1 LAIDNVKRGLAGLD
15 VNPDALEADLDANWE
30 VLAEPIQSAMR
41 AAAIA
46 GVPGMGNPYETLRD
60 LTRGRRVGQAE
71 VREFVAGLG
80 LPADAAE
87 RLIALTPASYV
98 GLAEKLVDEYLA

>member
-1 LAIDNVKRGLAGLD
+1 LQ
-15 VNPDALEADLDANWE
+15 

-46 GVPGMGNPYETLRD
+46 GVPGMDNPYETLRD
-60 LTRGRRVGQAE
+60 LTRGRRIGASE

-80 LPADAAE
+80 LPADATE
-87 RLIALTPASYV
+87 RLVALTPRSYV
-98 GLAEKLVDEYLA
+98 GIAEKLVDEYLA

>member
-1 LAIDNVKRGLAGLD
+1 M
-15 VNPDALEADLDANWE
+15 NPSALEADLDANWE

-46 GVPGMGNPYETLRD
+46 GVPGMDNPYETLRD
-60 LTRGRRVGQAE
+60 LTRGRRIGEAE

-80 LPADAAE
+80 LPDDAAE

-98 GLAEKLVDEYLA
+98 GLAEKLVDEYLG